1 VYAQAGRGPKLTG
14 TTLGALQQHHFTSRK
29 SCRQIATFV
38 KLNAGLGGTMLFV
51 SLSATRRRQHSAKT
65 LDVRGRAIQSNLLPL
80 QRLIS
85 NHIRVAKKTAQLG
98 SLCVQRSI
106 MPPQSSGIRCPAS
119 GACLLGLPRALTA
132 LKDPSYECRRG
143 PRCLSYSQDPR
154 SPYFYRISR
163 SALPDQHR
171 PTPSGVP
178 ALASQNSLALR
189 RRFGDIGLI
198 QKELGLA
205 SCVNYEAV
213 SGASV
218 PPIRKNTYSI
228 LRLGLE

>member
-51 SLSATRRRQHSAKT
+51 SLSATRRRQHSATT

-106 MPPQSSGIRCPAS
+106 MLPQSSGIRCPAS

-132 LKDPSYECRRG
+132 LKTRLTSAVAGQDVYLTRKTRGLPIFIASRGAPYLINTVLHHREFQLWRRKIPLLYG
-143 PRCLSYSQDPR
+143 NDLAISNSSKKSWGSLVCKLR
-154 SPYFYRISR
+154 SRIERICSTNPKEYIFY
-163 SALPDQHR
+163 SALG
-171 PTPSGVP
+171 S
-178 ALASQNSLALR
+178 
-189 RRFGDIGLI
+189 
-198 QKELGLA
+198 
-205 SCVNYEAV
+205 
-213 SGASV
+213 
-218 PPIRKNTYSI
+218 
-228 LRLGLE
+228 